1 MTFIVGFITGGVIM
15 TIVISALVSSK
26 VVELQEEIYKLKGGY
41 YE

>member
-1 MTFIVGFITGGVIM
+1 MSFIAGFITGGVIM

-26 VVELQEEIYKLKGGY
+26 VVELQEEIYRLKGGY